1 MKKNKDEINYDVAA
15 DVLGYSPRQTRRVII
30 RNGIKPIR
38 YGHRTV
44 ALPAEKILRLKLK
57 LVMEKRSH
65 HQPTNGHGHMNGKG
79 RR

>member
-1 MKKNKDEINYDVAA
+1 MKKVKDEISYDVAA
-15 DVLGYSPRQTRRVII
+15 DVLGYSSRQTKRLII

-44 ALPAEKILRLKLK
+44 SLPAEKILRLKLK
-57 LVMEKRSH
+57 LVMETRSN
-65 HQPTNGHGHMNGKG
+65 HQQTNGHGHTNGKG